1 MADPSVTPSVVSMTN
16 QRLPYD
22 DAATPTEMASD
33 CAEVDR
39 ALHLADQRHDG
50 LATHAVHDGSY
61 RTVLVTDDLARV
73 AAGLELHFD

>member
-1 MADPSVTPSVVSMTN
+1 MTN

-33 CAEVDR
+33 AAEVDR
-39 ALHLADQRHDG
+39 TLHLGHQRHDG
-50 LATHAVHDGSY
+50 LVTHPVHDGSF
-61 RTVLVTDDLARV
+61 RTVRVSDDLARV